1 MKARLIRDLDSIL
14 APVEIGQQ
22 RVEEVLN
29 RCAAESEIPVL
40 QSVLSA
46 VFGGPAKRLRPAIT
60 LLVGSGY
67 GVENDELVYL
77 AAGTE
82 ALHSATLVHDDI
94 VDAASSRRGRPAI
107 HVAWSDA
114 IAVLAGDY
122 LFATAADLVARLD
135 RPIIVRQFAQTIH
148 LMCRSEFAMPVYEGN
163 ADRVRAQYL
172 EKIGYKTA
180 SLVALACDAAAVLV
194 DASPNEASALHDF
207 GWSLGMAFQIADDI
221 LDVVGV
227 SDVTGK
233 PVGGDLQMGLLTLPV
248 IEYMDREPKPEPCL
262 RRLVEGGEL
271 SLSEV
276 NVAIEAMRSS
286 GAIEAAAQQASLF
299 AEKARNSLER
309 LPSHAAFD
317 SLAELVIYATDRNR

>member
-1 MKARLIRDLDSIL
+1 MESRLIGDLDSIL

-22 RVEEVLN
+22 RVEEVLD

-46 VFGGPAKRLRPAIT
+46 VFSGPAKRLRPAIT

-94 VDAASSRRGRPAI
+94 VDAASSRRGRPAVHI
-107 HVAWSDA
+107 AWSDA

-135 RPIIVRQFAQTIH
+135 RPVIVRQFAQTIH
-148 LMCRSEFAMPVYEGN
+148 LMCRSEFVIPVYEGN
-163 ADRVRAQYL
+163 ADLVRTQYL
-172 EKIGYKTA
+172 EKIGNKTA

-194 DASPNEASALHDF
+194 DASPKEASALHDF

-271 SLSEV
+271 SLSEA
-276 NVAIEAMRSS
+276 NVAIEAMRLS
-286 GAIEAAAQQASLF
+286 GAIDAAAQQAKVF
-299 AEKARNSLER
+299 ADKAIKSLER

-317 SLAELVIYATDRNR
+317 SLADLVTYATDRNR